1 MAGEVRRPRIPP
13 TCKQPR
19 KHEVVLLMGLQVAVA
34 KHLGLM
40 TLRLADSPLLPINTT
55 HYALEMFKYLER

>member
-1 MAGEVRRPRIPP
+1 MAGDVRRPRIPP
-13 TCKQPR
+13 TCKQSR
-19 KHEVVLLMGLQVAVA
+19 KHEIVLMIVLQVAVA

-55 HYALEMFKYLER
+55 HYAHEMFKYLEG

>member
-1 MAGEVRRPRIPP
+1 MIV
-13 TCKQPR
+13 
-19 KHEVVLLMGLQVAVA
+19 LQVAVA

-55 HYALEMFKYLER
+55 HYALEMFKYLEM